1 MFWSSITHVEPDRR
15 VVRIGGLDE
24 VITTR
29 EHYALRWSY
38 NGKRDESDC
47 YGVSAH
53 DTLRGARI
61 AMALRRRAA
70 ENRNV

>member
-1 MFWSSITHVEPDRR
+1 MFHATITHVPADRR
-15 VVRIGGLDE
+15 IVRIGGLDE

-29 EHYALRWSY
+29 EHYSLRWSY
-38 NGKRDESDC
+38 NGKRDATDC

-61 AMALRRRAA
+61 ARANRERAA
-70 ENRNV
+70 QRWA

>member
-1 MFWSSITHVEPDRR
+1 MSFQATITHVEPSRR
-15 VVRIGGLDE
+15 TVRIGGLDE

-38 NGKRDESDC
+38 NGRRDETDC

-53 DTLRGARI
+53 DTLRGACVAR
-61 AMALRRRAA
+61 ANRRRAA
-70 ENRNV
+70 LKWR